1 MELGT
6 YWEHEDLSKEL
17 GNSRATCF
25 FFFFNG
31 DSCNKLVNPF
41 RDVSGS

>member
-25 FFFFNG
+25 FLFNG